1 MSCSIRIRCL
11 KTCSLHGAPSK
22 GFASSVSVMLLSI
35 FWYSE
40 ESLKGLAPRSIV
52 IRYLSEMDSV
62 SGEVS
67 PHSVALEGLYVAR
80 DSHVPQ
86 YCLVW

>member
-1 MSCSIRIRCL
+1 MRVFCC
-11 KTCSLHGAPSK
+11 
-22 GFASSVSVMLLSI
+22 
-35 FWYSE
+35 
-40 ESLKGLAPRSIV
+40 
-52 IRYLSEMDSV
+52 LSEMDSV

-67 PHSVALEGLYVAR
+67 LHSVALEGLYVAR